1 MPRLTLLTKRG
12 KVHQAGC
19 LNWGYSD
26 VAHVRWYDAYIP
38 IHIGTIRNNL
48 DFFSNRGLANTV
60 LTFVWDD
67 GTTMCGLF
75 EGTQI
80 NRQNELMYPKQISSH
95 PHKDILGRYFRR
107 RLGVPYDRRITIED
121 LERYGRTTVDITH
134 IGENRYNF
142 DFSV

>member
-12 KVHQAGC
+12 KVHQAGG

-26 VAHVRWYDAYIP
+26 VAHVRRYDAYIP

-48 DFFSNRGLANTV
+48 DFFSNRSLANTV

-67 GTTMCGLF
+67 GTTMRGLF

-80 NRQNELMYPKQISSH
+80 NRQDELMYPKQISSH
-95 PHKDILGRYFRR
+95 PHKDTLGRYFRH
-107 RLGVPYDRRITIED
+107 RLGVPDDRRITIED
-121 LERYGRTTVDITH
+121 LVRYGRTTVDISH
-134 IGENRYNF
+134 VEGNIYCF
-142 DFSV
+142 DYSV